1 MRASSRAGLGLAA
14 ALLAGLVS
22 GMAPRPSG
30 WTMMVVPARY
40 TVLQVAFDM
49 ARRFPVIV
57 VSYQPRGEEGPL
69 LHAWDGRD
77 WTYLTLDEYRNGG
90 FLRVRPARAVLVG
103 GAELLPEQLIEAS
116 RWCPLVLNL
125 RALDTPGLIN
135 GMGQILRFRA
145 ADWKWFSAR
154 YNMPLI
160 DRNAELRRK
169 SWYDHAPEE
178 VLPWLQEDRGGGW
191 SGLGAPGV
199 SAEPAPEEASG
210 AESIVEEEAGPD
222 YGPEVAEPAGAGTA
236 AGEVEEPPLK

>member
-1 MRASSRAGLGLAA
+1 MRASSRAGLGLTAVI
-14 ALLAGLVS
+14 LAGLVC

-57 VSYQPRGEEGPL
+57 VSYQPGGEEGPL

-77 WTYLTLDEYRNGG
+77 WIYLTLDDYRNAR
-90 FLRVRPARAVLVG
+90 FLRVRPAKAVLVG
-103 GAELLPEQLIEAS
+103 GEDLLPPELIEAS
-116 RWCPLVLNL
+116 RWCPLVLNI
-125 RALDTPGLIN
+125 RALDTAGLIN
-135 GMGQILRFRA
+135 GMGQILRFSP

-154 YNMPLI
+154 YNMPLV

-178 VLPWLQEDRGGGW
+178 VLPWLQESGRRDW
-191 SGLGAPGV
+191 SELGPGASSEPALEGAPG
-199 SAEPAPEEASG
+199 EEAPSG
-210 AESIVEEEAGPD
+210 DEAGTSVGPD
-222 YGPEVAEPAGAGTA
+222 EAEPAGAGA
-236 AGEVEEPPLK
+236 AAEEMEAPPIK